1 MGLERS
7 GFSAVEYDW
16 APAAPLLEARGIEPA
31 SLHVLLGWSIDAGD
45 RSLMQALG
53 SRDRITSIDL
63 AALAQP
69 GAPSIVALGPIDVA
83 VLRATLSPLDR
94 IRLLQDPAL
103 GLPEIVFVVDDDPG
117 SPERFAL
124 EGCGFR
130 YVVARS
136 ELPRWLPPVLPRL
149 GALTRARRIAASA
162 SESRPPPPP
171 PARLCPD
178 PRPSRMTLHAA
189 ETRFRETYLR
199 LLLAEHGSRRRAAEA
214 AGVPY
219 RSFCEMLRK
228 LCISPSRPPARG
240 PVR

>member
-1 MGLERS
+1 VGIERS
-7 GFSAVEYDW
+7 SFAGVEYEW
-16 APAAPLLEARGIEPA
+16 APGAPAPKARAVDPA
-31 SLHVLLGWSIDAGD
+31 RLHVLLGWPVDAGD
-45 RSLMQALG
+45 RSLVLALG
-53 SRDRITSIDL
+53 SRHRITSVEL
-63 AALAQP
+63 AAPA
-69 GAPSIVALGPIDVA
+69 VAALEPIDVA
-83 VLRATLSPLDR
+83 VLRASVSPLDR
-94 IRLLQDPAL
+94 IPLLQGPAL
-103 GLPEIVFVVDDDPG
+103 GLPEIVVVVDDDPW

-149 GALTRARRIAASA
+149 GALARARRIAAAA
-162 SESRPPPPP
+162 SENRPAPPP
-171 PARLCPD
+171 PARLCAE

-228 LCISPSRPPARG
+228 LGISPS
-240 PVR
+240 